1 MIMKGGGG
9 GGCIRNFE
17 SSYFVHTYTHHVQQ
31 ENGNFSWI
39 QFTLMWCMS
48 VWWDFLINRQKK
60 TVKRF
65 KKNPQR
71 LLLLLSSHVT
81 KSQRWC
87 QRLIFEI
94 LMPYGLVILECIP
107 LFKNLIIW
115 GIQWSTKIYNFSN
128 DCYTLYFC

>member
-1 MIMKGGGG
+1 MNSIYLDVMHE
-9 GGCIRNFE
+9 CVVRF
-17 SSYFVHTYTHHVQQ
+17 FDQPT
-31 ENGNFSWI
+31 
-39 QFTLMWCMS
+39 
-48 VWWDFLINRQKK
+48 KK

-94 LMPYGLVILECIP
+94 LMPYGLAILECIP
-107 LFKNLIIW
+107 LFKNLII
-115 GIQWSTKIYNFSN
+115 
-128 DCYTLYFC
+128 